1 MYYQRICTKLFGELK
16 KTFDE
21 IKHKMCKEQEK
32 KIKIE
37 PLKFTR
43 NKKRQPIQTDVEMK
57 SYGFVYDKRAL
68 FEDLSTLQ
76 Y

>member
-1 MYYQRICTKLFGELK
+1 MYYQRIYTKLFGELK

-37 PLKFTR
+37 QLKFTR
-43 NKKRQPIQTDVEMK
+43 NKKRQTIQTDVEMN

>member
-37 PLKFTR
+37 QLKFTR
-43 NKKRQPIQTDVEMK
+43 NKKRQTIQTDVEMK
-57 SYGFVYDKRAL
+57 SYEVEQSKF
-68 FEDLSTLQ
+68 TLIS
-76 Y
+76 